1 MQYIRCNSFFDHC
14 TDQPDNIYKGYMWLL
29 SYLRREYTGTRLS
42 VWLCHILLL
51 FSVQFHLLVNLSVI
65 SIPQSHFRLQPWETC
80 EMGMGVPPSNGTKCK
95 ACFRIFEWFLPVL
108 PNHSG
113 IVCFF
118 KVPGQLVLWIVIK
131 VDKLEDTRGTSRLTN
146 SRQILLT
153 HFSKSIRLMVWHQ
166 PGQMDKLNSICG
178 NLNTY
183 KYWHLIEKS
192 RVTEPEEIHHCH
204 KISSKF
210 NTLSSWLTTML

>member
-1 MQYIRCNSFFDHC
+1 MAFIISSERIYWQKIVSLALPYFIIVFCAIPSVGQPISDQHSSVSFPIAAMRNLWNGDGRP
-14 TDQPDNIYKGYMWLL
+14 TVGP
-29 SYLRREYTGTRLS
+29 S
-42 VWLCHILLL
+42 VKHVLGFSNDFYL
-51 FSVQFHLLVNLSVI
+51 FSRITRALSASSKSPVNS
-65 SIPQSHFRLQPWETC
+65 SC
-80 EMGMGVPPSNGTKCK
+80 E
-95 ACFRIFEWFLPVL
+95 
-108 PNHSG
+108 
-113 IVCFF
+113 
-118 KVPGQLVLWIVIK
+118 LW
-131 VDKLEDTRGTSRLTN
+131 SRLTN

-183 KYWHLIEKS
+183 RYWHLIEKS